1 MKKVLISL
9 IILAFAFTILPA
21 SLYSNSIKTE
31 VTVSVLVETT
41 ASGDGTVNW
50 GDGTVRATGTGVPP
64 TGVPAPQARLMA
76 KRAAV
81 ADAYRLLAE
90 AVNGVKV
97 DAETLVKNYVTESDT
112 IKTKVSA
119 LVKGAKI
126 VDEKRMSDGSYEVTM
141 EISMY
146 GDDSLADAVLED
158 KLKAGGER
166 EIGVNFQ
173 EISGEKTGL
182 IIDARGLKIS
192 PAMSPKILDEKG
204 KELFGTFATIDA
216 DYVVANGIVDYAASL
231 DEAKKSGRAGSD
243 PMIIKGVKAGKDPF
257 KANVIVKTSDAD
269 DVKEANSG
277 PHFLEGARVV
287 IVI

>member
-1 MKKVLISL
+1 MKKALVCFLVF
-9 IILAFAFTILPA
+9 AFAIALLPA
-21 SLYSNSIKTE
+21 SLYSNSVKTE
-31 VTVSVLVETT
+31 VTVSVLVEKSFT
-41 ASGDGTVNW
+41 GDGTVNW
-50 GDGTVRATGTGVPP
+50 ADGTVRATGTGVPP

-119 LVKGAKI
+119 MIKGAKI

-146 GDDSLADAVLED
+146 GEDGLSEAVLGD
-158 KLKAGGER
+158 KIGDGSSVKYSEVTGG
-166 EIGVNFQ
+166 
-173 EISGEKTGL
+173 KTGL
-182 IIDARGLKIS
+182 IVDARGLKIS
-192 PAMSPKILDEKG
+192 PAMSPKIIDD
-204 KELFGTFATIDA
+204 KENELYGTFATIDA
-216 DYVVANGIVDYAASL
+216 DYVVENGIVDYASSL

-243 PMIIKGVKAGKDPF
+243 PIIIKGEKAGNDAF
-257 KANVIVKTSDAD
+257 KANVIVKASDAD
-269 DVKEANSG
+269 EVRKANSE